1 MRDRA
6 RDAYTGPVTP
16 APLRPTVKFE
26 QLSALDIRVGTIVS
40 VSPVAN
46 SNRLAKLRVSFGDHE
61 RQILA
66 GLMQERQ
73 DVQAL
78 VGVQTLFVVN
88 LEPKKMAGESSEG
101 MLLDVGYADHLLPA
115 LVVLERAMPDGTRAG

>member
-1 MRDRA
+1 MPSA
-6 RDAYTGPVTP
+6 PVLP
-16 APLRPTVKFE
+16 AISFA
-26 QLSALDIRVGTIVS
+26 QWSALDIRVGTILS

-46 SNRLAKLRVSFGDHE
+46 STKLAKLRVTFGDHE

-66 GLMQERQ
+66 GLMQERA

-88 LEPKKMAGESSEG
+88 LEPKTMAGERSEG
-101 MLLDVGYADHLLPA
+101 MLLDVGYADGQLPA
-115 LVVLERAMPDGTRAG
+115 LVLLERPMPDGTRAG